1 MQFYSSSLPNIRST
15 FPIIKEKLENIA
27 NQNKASMGLYGFCD
41 GDLSEL
47 IEQYPMSLILRVC
60 KQFGWKKTQIMFG
73 GMRTYVWVLK

>member
-1 MQFYSSSLPNIRST
+1 MQFYSSSLSDIRLA
-15 FPIIKEKLENIA
+15 FPIIKGSLENIA

-41 GDLSEL
+41 GDLNEMS
-47 IEQYPMSLILRVC
+47 EQYPMALISRVC